1 MEAAPNLL
9 GAGEFFMG
17 RDDIRMVNSN
27 GLVKPEL
34 YTYNG
39 HLKILEYIAG
49 NYSAELRGAIEFGYL
64 HLVCSFRRVPDSVE
78 YIRKA
83 LIEDP
88 TADVNRLDQHG
99 FTPTDCLLA
108 VPGKH
113 VYLSVEYMIA
123 RGSKPVKCLQF
134 LREQQTF
141 LRECTDTGE
150 LIQLIDKDKLAT
162 LKVLISNGFYSEQDL
177 IEHNVTKEIL
187 SMYRARVNCKKILV
201 AMIGIRKK
209 RVTPM
214 NNWDKFLVKHLC
226 FEIWSTRSDLGWA
239 CPSPEPTP

>member
-1 MEAAPNLL
+1 MEVVPNLL
-9 GAGEFFMG
+9 GIRQYSMG

-34 YTYNG
+34 YTYSN

-49 NYSAELRGAIEFGYL
+49 NYSAQLRENIEFGYL

-108 VPGKH
+108 IPGENVH
-113 VYLSVEYMIA
+113 LSVEYMIA

-162 LKVLISNGFYSEQDL
+162 LRVLISNGFYSEKDL
-177 IEHNVTKEIL
+177 IENNVTKEIL
-187 SMYRARVNCKKILV
+187 NMHRARVNCKKIVV
-201 AMIGIRKK
+201 ALIGIRKK
-209 RVTPM
+209 RDTPVS
-214 NNWDKFLVKHLC
+214 NWDKFLVKHLC
-226 FEIWSTRSDLGWA
+226 FEIWSTRSDLGWSH
-239 CPSPEPTP
+239 PSP